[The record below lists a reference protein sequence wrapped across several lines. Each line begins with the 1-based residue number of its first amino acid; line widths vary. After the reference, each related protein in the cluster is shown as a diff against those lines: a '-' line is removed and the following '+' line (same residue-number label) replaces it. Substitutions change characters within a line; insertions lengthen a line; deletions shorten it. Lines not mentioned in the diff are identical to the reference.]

1 MYKHILVPTDGTELA
16 DRAVREASQLAA
28 ALGAKLLI
36 LHVLSPMEFPHHV
49 EGGALSRMPRSVLLE
64 EAESQERLLMDRA
77 VKIATSAGA
86 SVTPAFITGTSPYEA
101 ILHVAQEQ
109 RCDLI
114 VMASHGRSGLASLLI
129 GSETKKLLTHVKNT
143 PVLVVR

>member
-1 MYKHILVPTDGTELA
+1 MYKHILVPTDGTQLA

-36 LHVLSPMEFPHHV
+36 LHVLSPMELPHHV
-49 EGGALSRMPRSVLLE
+49 EGGALSRLPRAVLLE

-77 VKIATSAGA
+77 VKLATDAGA
-86 SVTPAFITGTSPYEA
+86 AATPAFITGTSPYEA
-101 ILHVAQEQ
+101 ILHVADEQ
-109 RCDLI
+109 QCDLI
-114 VMASHGRSGLASLLI
+114 VMASHGRGGLRSVLLA
-129 GSETKKLLTHVKNT
+129 SETKKLLTHIKGK